1 MSSKTDTKNSIF
13 VISPIGKSD
22 EDGVDFTEI
31 FMEQIVIPAAA
42 RAGGFSTPL
51 RADKVNAPGSIS
63 ASIVKDIVRA
73 DVCVADLTG
82 RNPNV
87 MYEVAIA
94 HAADKPVI
102 LLQQEQGGGPFDF
115 SHERVIRYGL
125 RVDEAN
131 AAMKLLAEHLLH
143 ANDDQEDNFLKAT
156 MNPVR
161 SIFKQ
166 ISVEAKADD
175 ADKYILRLLEDLAKK
190 VDALGV
196 QYPSRKTN
204 TEQKNRIQTNNTLD
218 VLNILSRIGENILEA
233 EGLDYETVKT
243 VFEKRSS
250 FLEILKDP
258 ISRGI
263 YEDARLEIERLRKI
277 SQGAPMSQVQLNEV
291 ERTLDEIMAYVPP
304 F

>member
-1 MSSKTDTKNSIF
+1 MSPKTDTKKSIF
-13 VISPIGKSD
+13 VISPIGKPN
-22 EDGVDFTEI
+22 EDGIDFTEI
-31 FMEQIVIPAAA
+31 FMEQIVIPAATL
-42 RAGGFSTPL
+42 AGEFSTPL

-73 DVCVADLTG
+73 DVCVADLTE

-131 AAMKLLAEHLLH
+131 AAMKTLAEHLLH
-143 ANDDQEDNFLKAT
+143 ANDDQEDDFLKTT

-166 ISVEAKADD
+166 ISVETKADD
-175 ADKYILRLLEDLAKK
+175 TDKYILGRLEDLANK
-190 VDALGV
+190 VDALGIH
-196 QYPSRKTN
+196 YSSGKIN
-204 TEQKNRIQTNNTLD
+204 TERRNRIQVEDRIDLLNT
-218 VLNILSRIGENILEA
+218 LSRIQKNIAEAKDLEY
-233 EGLDYETVKT
+233 EGIKT
-243 VFEKRSS
+243 VFAKMER
-250 FLEILKDP
+250 LVEIINKPVNKHIYEYARPEIEMLKK
-258 ISRGI
+258 ISRRATI
-263 YEDARLEIERLRKI
+263 N
-277 SQGAPMSQVQLNEV
+277 QVQLNEI
-291 ERTLDEIMAYVPP
+291 ERILDEIMTYEPP